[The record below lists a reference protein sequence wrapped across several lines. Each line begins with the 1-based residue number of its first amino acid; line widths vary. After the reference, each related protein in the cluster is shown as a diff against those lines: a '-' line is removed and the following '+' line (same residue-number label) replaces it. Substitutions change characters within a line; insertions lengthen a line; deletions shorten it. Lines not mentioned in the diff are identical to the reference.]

1 MVDKGQFRIDKNF
14 FKTRDEIYADIKKT
28 GYDQT
33 REFQTPPAANELP
46 LHWHPTGMV
55 SYVLAGSQWF
65 RLPDGSTVTA
75 SAGDRIVL
83 PPGACHAEG
92 YTGPDGGVQAFIT
105 KKKKESLKDTLR
117 MFDPSS
123 VGKPESEWKP
133 IHREVETDR
142 HEAAKP
148 DALLPSKL

>member
-1 MVDKGQFRIDKNF
+1 MVDKGEFRVEKHF
-14 FKTRDEIYADIKKT
+14 FKTRDEITADVAKT
-28 GYDQT
+28 GYVHT

-65 RLPDGSTVTA
+65 RMPNGSTVMA
-75 SAGDRIVL
+75 EPGDRIVI

-92 YTGPDGGVQAFIT
+92 HTGPDGGVRAFIT
-105 KKKKESLKDTLR
+105 KKVKEPLKDTLR
-117 MFDPSS
+117 MFDPTS
-123 VGKPESEWKP
+123 VGKPETEWKP

-142 HEAAKP
+142 HEAAKL
-148 DALLPSKL
+148 DSPSKL